1 MELGTMNIMR
11 IESLL
16 TEITNLYKLAEKDKQ
31 ERLKQGGFFNVFNTI
46 GLRTE
51 EVRLNS
57 AFIAELLNP
66 QGAHGL
72 SKLFLQAFLK
82 QMELPCDYVTDAK
95 GIIKERYIGRKTKT
109 EGGIIDVIIED
120 GNHAI
125 IIENK
130 IYAEDQENQLLR
142 YYNYGRK
149 QFPHGFKLV
158 YLSLEGV
165 EPDEKSLGEKG
176 FTFNLMS
183 YKYDMVEW
191 LEECVV
197 IAQKKPLAQAVI
209 IQYKE
214 LVKQMTNTDMDTNYK
229 KQLLETMV
237 KPENAIAMGE
247 ILALEEDWFS
257 QIMDIYIWKPLK
269 EYAESKNM
277 EFGKNV
283 DSGEETG
290 LWIYKKEWK
299 YYGIFVWTDSK
310 RFWSD
315 MYFCVSYYNKPNQ
328 SNLLTKKDYQKFDCL
343 MEEAKTGCPY
353 GWEYLPDNIR
363 NWGYPIAKEIVC
375 KEVVNCIIE
384 KFDMILNEIEEK
396 KVKMP

>member
-51 EVRLNS
+51 EVRLHS

-142 YYNYGRK
+142 YNNYGRK
-149 QFPHGFKLV
+149 QFPNGFKLV

-176 FTFNLMS
+176 FRYG
-183 YKYDMVEW
+183 YK
-191 LEECVV
+191 L
-197 IAQKKPLAQAVI
+197 
-209 IQYKE
+209 
-214 LVKQMTNTDMDTNYK
+214 
-229 KQLLETMV
+229 
-237 KPENAIAMGE
+237 
-247 ILALEEDWFS
+247 
-257 QIMDIYIWKPLK
+257 
-269 EYAESKNM
+269 
-277 EFGKNV
+277 
-283 DSGEETG
+283 
-290 LWIYKKEWK
+290 
-299 YYGIFVWTDSK
+299 
-310 RFWSD
+310 
-315 MYFCVSYYNKPNQ
+315 
-328 SNLLTKKDYQKFDCL
+328 
-343 MEEAKTGCPY
+343 
-353 GWEYLPDNIR
+353 
-363 NWGYPIAKEIVC
+363 
-375 KEVVNCIIE
+375 
-384 KFDMILNEIEEK
+384 
-396 KVKMP
+396 